1 MRNKRVRQKQV
12 SKLSRVIPQVS
23 GRDRFDPRQMYLR
36 IQRLSFNKLLVN
48 KIGYEYIWI
57 K

>member
-36 IQRLSFNKLLVN
+36 IQRLSFNTYYLFSIDSLD
-48 KIGYEYIWI
+48 
-57 K
+57 